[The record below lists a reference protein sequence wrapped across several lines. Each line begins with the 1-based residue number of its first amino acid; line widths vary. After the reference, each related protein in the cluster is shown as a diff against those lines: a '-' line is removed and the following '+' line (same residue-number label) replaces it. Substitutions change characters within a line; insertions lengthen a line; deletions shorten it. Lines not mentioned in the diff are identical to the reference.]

1 VKGRFRFLLLPFLV
15 VLAGCAAP
23 PMKETALPVAPP
35 APLEGRWHVV
45 YFSYVWPKKSPPR
58 WQLDTLIA
66 HRVIAPVLKR
76 YQQRVAL
83 WRFHRRAA
91 RDGAGHRLRF
101 MFYAED
107 KVAASVIR
115 EVKTAS
121 LLCALQ
127 AGGWV
132 KRVSDGDFG
141 AHSERVSAT
150 SDPRWPTEVQNT
162 WPYYIMGVSRAWLEL
177 IASVEG
183 GRTRSI
189 SDAATL
195 VRRYQRIDDEVSR
208 IWRDFG
214 QHAYVHHLSGV
225 YGYKPLEVRY

>member
-1 VKGRFRFLLLPFLV
+1 VKGRFRFLFLPFLA
-15 VLAGCAAP
+15 VLAGCATP
-23 PMKETALPVAPP
+23 PLQEAALPLVHPEAV
-35 APLEGRWHVV
+35 EGRWHVI
-45 YFSYVWPKKSPPR
+45 YFRYAWPKKSPPR

-66 HRVIAPVLKR
+66 HRVVAPVLKR
-76 YQQRVAL
+76 YQRQIAL

-101 MFYAED
+101 IFYADD
-107 KVAASVIR
+107 KVAVSVIR
-115 EVKTAS
+115 DVETSS
-121 LLCALQ
+121 LLRALQ

-132 KRVSDGDFG
+132 ERVKDGDFG
-141 AHSERVSAT
+141 AHSDRLLAT
-150 SDPRWPTEVQNT
+150 SDPSWPTVVQNT

-189 SDAATL
+189 RDAETL
-195 VRRYQRIDDEVSR
+195 VRRYGSIDDEVSQ
-208 IWRDFG
+208 IWRNYG

-225 YGYKPLEVRY
+225 FGYRPLEVRY